1 MAERKRQS
9 KASRRL
15 GERYLSQGNT
25 TAALKELLRA
35 EEIYA
40 EDPFLQNDLGLAYF
54 AKQRLDLAIVHFEK
68 ALALKPGYAEALNN
82 MGAVYLRLEEWDKA
96 IDRFKRALEAVL
108 YANPHRALTNLGS
121 AYIGKKEY
129 GLAIDSY
136 KKALKIEPRYFRA
149 HRRLGL
155 AYMAT
160 EDYGAAISSLQ
171 KAVEHNPRYAPSY
184 YDLGRAYAGSKYNT
198 REAISAFKKVVELA
212 PDSPLADEAS
222 AQIRRLQR

>member
-15 GERYLSQGNT
+15 GERYLAQGNP
-25 TAALKELLRA
+25 TAALKELLHA
-35 EEIYA
+35 EELYA

-54 AKQRLDLAIVHFEK
+54 GKERLDLAIVHFEK
-68 ALALKPGYAEALNN
+68 ALAFKPGYSEALNN
-82 MGAVYLRLEEWDKA
+82 MGAVYLRLEQWDKA
-96 IDRFKRALEAVL
+96 IDCFKRALEGVL

-121 AYIGKKEY
+121 AYAGKKEY

-136 KKALKIEPRYFRA
+136 KKALKMEPRYFMA
-149 HRRLGL
+149 HKRLGL

-160 EDYGAAISSLQ
+160 GDYEAAISSFE

-184 YDLGRAYAGSKYNT
+184 YDLGRAYVGSKYNT
-198 REAISAFKKVVELA
+198 RKAISSFKKVVELA
-212 PDSPLADEAS
+212 PGSPLADEAS